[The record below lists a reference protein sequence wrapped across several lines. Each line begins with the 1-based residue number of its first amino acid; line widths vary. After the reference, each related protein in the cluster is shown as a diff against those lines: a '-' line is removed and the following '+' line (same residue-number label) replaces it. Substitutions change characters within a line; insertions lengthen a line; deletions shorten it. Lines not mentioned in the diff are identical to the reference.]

1 VATSPTTAP
10 ISNASPQASAPAGT
24 TPAQFQLGTL
34 EGACN
39 SSQQVS
45 IRVEFGHTQLAKPR
59 AEKLLAGSV
68 VKLEQLDDQP
78 VDIWADGVRIA
89 QAELVVIEG
98 KLCARICMLLK
109 QDANSQSGH
118 SI

>member
-1 VATSPTTAP
+1 M
-10 ISNASPQASAPAGT
+10 PAH
-24 TPAQFQLGTL
+24 FQLGTL

-39 SSQQVS
+39 TGQHVS

-68 VKLEQLDDQP
+68 VKLQQLADQP

-89 QAELVVIEG
+89 RAELVVIEG
-98 KLCARICMLLK
+98 KLCARICSLLS
-109 QDANSQSGH
+109 QDDKASASD
-118 SI
+118 SM